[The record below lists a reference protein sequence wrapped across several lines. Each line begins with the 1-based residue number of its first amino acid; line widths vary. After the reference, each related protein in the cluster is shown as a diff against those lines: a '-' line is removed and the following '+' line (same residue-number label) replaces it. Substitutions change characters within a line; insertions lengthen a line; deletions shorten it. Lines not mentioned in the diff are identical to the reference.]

1 MGRLDGKRALVT
13 GGASGIGL
21 ATARL
26 FLREGARVTIGDVDR
41 AALAAAT
48 AELGSLGPLAAVEA
62 DVATMEGGRRL
73 VKEAIAAHGGLEILV
88 ANAGIPSRAD
98 VFALTEEEW
107 DRVIDTNLKGMFSV
121 IKPAA
126 EHFRERGGGV
136 IVTTGSEMGFVAD
149 PETPA
154 YNASKGGVVML
165 TKSLA
170 LDLIRYGIRVNCMC
184 PGITETP
191 LLEADIAQSSDPA
204 ATAASFAEWAPIGRT
219 ASPDE
224 QAEGIL
230 FLASDASSYA
240 VGTTL
245 LLDGGLTAR

>member
-26 FLREGARVTIGDVDR
+26 FLEEGARVTIGDIDA
-41 AALAAAT
+41 AALEAAAS
-48 AELGSLGPLAAVEA
+48 ELP
-62 DVATMEGGRRL
+62 DVHAMQGDVSTMAGGRGL
-73 VKEAIAAHGGLEILV
+73 VAAAIDAQGGLEILV
-88 ANAGIPSRAD
+88 ANAGIGSRAD
-98 VFALTEEEW
+98 VFDLTEEEW

-170 LDLIRYGIRVNCMC
+170 LDLIRYGIRVKCMC

-219 ASPDE
+219 ASPE
-224 QAEGIL
+224 E
-230 FLASDASSYA
+230 
-240 VGTTL
+240 
-245 LLDGGLTAR
+245 

>member
-121 IKPAA
+121 I
-126 EHFRERGGGV
+126 
-136 IVTTGSEMGFVAD
+136 
-149 PETPA
+149 
-154 YNASKGGVVML
+154 
-165 TKSLA
+165 
-170 LDLIRYGIRVNCMC
+170 
-184 PGITETP
+184 
-191 LLEADIAQSSDPA
+191 
-204 ATAASFAEWAPIGRT
+204 
-219 ASPDE
+219 
-224 QAEGIL
+224 
-230 FLASDASSYA
+230 
-240 VGTTL
+240 
-245 LLDGGLTAR
+245 